1 MVSRIESDVLIIFSF
16 GEPYFII
23 YQSVLS
29 LKAMLWH
36 LEVRVYTVRLSVRA
50 LWWSQLVRQ
59 KCQKAAH
66 EK

>member
-1 MVSRIESDVLIIFSF
+1 MYTAEDCLVWPQWE
-16 GEPYFII
+16 
-23 YQSVLS
+23 
-29 LKAMLWH
+29 KMH
-36 LEVRVYTVRLSVRA
+36 LTLEILEALGVRA